1 MAVTE
6 AIVDNIRDSKITNF
20 LKTKG
25 VVRLQDEYGMK
36 LHLWIGKVIDERR
49 ISGQEVNDCLYPELM
64 YGYRRLIRF
73 YELKNV
79 RKHMDSTSSEPTP
92 TNTWSRSTW

>member
-1 MAVTE
+1 M
-6 AIVDNIRDSKITNF
+6 
-20 LKTKG
+20 
-25 VVRLQDEYGMK
+25 VRLQDEYGMK

-73 YELKNV
+73 YKLNKLSLSI
-79 RKHMDSTSSEPTP
+79 KTMYKFPDSLVGQTQEVLPITP
-92 TNTWSRSTW
+92 RMLLLVCESH

>member
-25 VVRLQDEYGMK
+25 VVRFQDEYGMK
-36 LHLWIGKVIDERR
+36 LHLWIGRVIECTV
-49 ISGQEVNDCLYPELM
+49 IEGLYDFM
-64 YGYRRLIRF
+64 
-73 YELKNV
+73 N
-79 RKHMDSTSSEPTP
+79 
-92 TNTWSRSTW
+92 

>member
-25 VVRLQDEYGMK
+25 VVRFQDEYGMK

-49 ISGQEVNDCLYPELM
+49 ISGQEEM
-64 YGYRRLIRF
+64 
-73 YELKNV
+73 NV
-79 RKHMDSTSSEPTP
+79 YIL
-92 TNTWSRSTW
+92 N